1 MAEPISLTSLAV
13 VAIVN
18 GAGQEVG
25 RQTAAYVCEG
35 VSKATEK
42 GWQNHDEANEALR
55 NGLSQ
60 QKTAQ
65 A

>member
-42 GWQNHDEANEALR
+42 GWQNHAEANEALR